1 MFTDIY
7 GLDSGRYVCLESLPT
22 VERWVPWRGP
32 PGGIGKKGPDEAPL
46 VVPPRSIR
54 HRRLGVRRSVGSEIF
69 LKRDPCSALTDSIR
83 RQWELLPAW
92 PSGFFLFFQGVSE
105 HADGR
110 APKGWGSGRMGQ
122 RAKGSTAVD
131 RQASRGGGVEERRQ
145 GPTFV
150 RQTAQRTVRARK
162 TKLGVGSTR
171 VSESGTLLAGLDV
184 IGGRAGAYHAITPSH
199 A

>member
-1 MFTDIY
+1 MPGVIADGRTLGALEGTSGWHRKKGSRRGPSRCAASQHQAQAARRSPLGGLRDFFKKRSVL
-7 GLDSGRYVCLESLPT
+7 GLDGLHQET
-22 VERWVPWRGP
+22 VGAAPGMAER
-32 PGGIGKKGPDEAPL
+32 I
-46 VVPPRSIR
+46 
-54 HRRLGVRRSVGSEIF
+54 
-69 LKRDPCSALTDSIR
+69 
-83 RQWELLPAW
+83 
-92 PSGFFLFFQGVSE
+92 FLFFQGVSE